1 MKPLIDWVL
10 IFVLFY
16 IMAGIADRFLNN
28 LRPARINGHGLDW
41 ELYLEEIGILYH
53 YPENRGD

>member
-16 IMAGIADRFLNN
+16 VMAGIGDRFLYN
-28 LRPARINGHGLDW
+28 LRPAKINGHELDW
-41 ELYLEEIGILYH
+41 ELYLKEIGILYYH
-53 YPENRGD
+53 LENRGD